1 MSPTPDKEN
10 VLLTLNQDVF
20 SLVLKVWPYQWMKVE
35 TFSNFKHQNHLQFLI
50 PELLVPS
57 NSLYDERHWSF
68 VKSISRKRILLKEVL
83 HIWALQISSK
93 FPLTYPSKKTKTT
106 FFGLPNTHKMICALG
121 PSINDVYQKGE
132 GGYKKWQFGALCP
145 GFMESLTCFTS

>member
-1 MSPTPDKEN
+1 MHFDNDLFFLVGQIAQLGHMIGSRMSPTPDKEN

-93 FPLTYPSKKTKTT
+93 FPFCECKCN
-106 FFGLPNTHKMICALG
+106 GI
-121 PSINDVYQKGE
+121 Q
-132 GGYKKWQFGALCP
+132 
-145 GFMESLTCFTS
+145 

>member
-1 MSPTPDKEN
+1 MHFDNDFFLVRQIGQPGQMIGSRMSPTPDKEN
-10 VLLTLNQDVF
+10 VLLTLNKDVF

-35 TFSNFKHQNHLQFLI
+35 TLSKFKHENHLQFLI

-57 NSLYDERHWSF
+57 NSYYDERHWSF

-93 FPLTYPSKKTKTT
+93 FPLTYLSQKTKLH
-106 FFGLPNTHKMICALG
+106 FL
-121 PSINDVYQKGE
+121 VYRKPI
-132 GGYKKWQFGALCP
+132 K
-145 GFMESLTCFTS
+145 